1 MEDSATLSITPV
13 GQGTVQV
20 QAGEVPVTRHGSALP
35 EPFEKLFLAEYSRVV
50 GIANRVLANRHEAE
64 EVAQE
69 VFLEFHRNH
78 PAEADY
84 AAPWLHRAAWHRA
97 LNVLRGN
104 RRRTSREE
112 AVAQPESDL
121 SGDPEGLV
129 QEAAQRQRVRDA
141 MSRLPRKSA
150 AVLALRYSGLSYA
163 EVAGAMGVSVG
174 QVGTLLRRAELKLR
188 SEVQR

>member
-1 MEDSATLSITPV
+1 MEDIATLSILPAS
-13 GQGTVQV
+13 QVQV
-20 QAGEVPVTRHGSALP
+20 QAGDAPATHRGSGLP
-35 EPFEKLFLAEYSRVV
+35 EPFERLFLAEYARVV
-50 GIANRVLANRHEAE
+50 RIANRVLANRHEAE

-78 PAEADY
+78 PADADY

-97 LNVLRGN
+97 LNVLRSN
-104 RRRTSREE
+104 RRRASREE
-112 AVAQPESDL
+112 AVALPETDL
-121 SGDPEGLV
+121 SADPEGLV
-129 QEAAQRQRVRDA
+129 QEAAQRQRVREA

-174 QVGTLLRRAELKLR
+174 QVGTLLRRAEMKLR

>member
-1 MEDSATLSITPV
+1 MEDSATLSILPAS
-13 GQGTVQV
+13 QS
-20 QAGEVPVTRHGSALP
+20 QAGELPARRQGSGLP
-35 EPFEKLFLAEYSRVV
+35 EPFEKLFLAEYTRVV
-50 GIANRVLANRHEAE
+50 NIANRVLVNRYEAE

-104 RRRTSREE
+104 RRRASREE
-112 AVAQPESDL
+112 AVAMPESDL
-121 SGDPEGLV
+121 SADPEGLV
-129 QEAAQRQRVRDA
+129 QEAAQRQRVRAA

-174 QVGTLLRRAELKLR
+174 QVGTLLRRAEIKLR
-188 SEVQR
+188 SEVKTWRT

>member
-1 MEDSATLSITPV
+1 MEDSATLTILPATQ
-13 GQGTVQV
+13 GQA
-20 QAGEVPVTRHGSALP
+20 QAGGVPVERHGSGLP
-35 EPFEKLFLAEYSRVV
+35 EPFERLFLSEYARVV
-50 GIANRVLANRHEAE
+50 RIANRVLANRHEAE

-69 VFLEFHRNH
+69 VFLEFHRKH
-78 PAEADY
+78 PADAEY

-104 RRRTSREE
+104 RRRASREE
-112 AVAQPESDL
+112 AVARAETDL
-121 SGDPEGLV
+121 SADPEGLV
-129 QEAAQRQRVRDA
+129 QEAAQRQQVRDA

-174 QVGTLLRRAELKLR
+174 QVGTLLRRAEMKLR

>member
-1 MEDSATLSITPV
+1 MEDFATLSILPAGQTQAQVHGGEMPARR
-13 GQGTVQV
+13 QGT
-20 QAGEVPVTRHGSALP
+20 GLP
-35 EPFEKLFLAEYSRVV
+35 EPFERLFMAEYSRVV
-50 GIANRVLANRHEAE
+50 AIANRVLANRHEAE

-104 RRRTSREE
+104 RRRAIREE
-112 AVAQPESDL
+112 AVAMPESDM
-121 SGDPEGLV
+121 SADPEGLV
-129 QEAAQRQRVRDA
+129 QEAAQRERVRDA

-174 QVGTLLRRAELKLR
+174 QVGTLLRRAEMKLR

>member
-1 MEDSATLSITPV
+1 MEDSATLSILPAT
-13 GQGTVQV
+13 QAQA
-20 QAGEVPVTRHGSALP
+20 QAGEVPLQRRGSGLP

-104 RRRTSREE
+104 RRRASREE
-112 AVAQPESDL
+112 AVAIPESDM
-121 SGDPEGLV
+121 SADPEGVV
-129 QEAAQRQRVRDA
+129 QEAAQRERVRDA
-141 MSRLPRKSA
+141 MRRLPKNSA

-188 SEVQR
+188 SEVQK

>member
-1 MEDSATLSITPV
+1 MQAESATLSVMSATQAQA
-13 GQGTVQV
+13 QGTDLP
-20 QAGEVPVTRHGSALP
+20 AGRRNSRMP
-35 EPFEKLFLAEYSRVV
+35 EPFEQLFLAEYTRVV
-50 GIANRVLANRHEAE
+50 AIANRVLANRQEAE

-69 VFLEFHRNH
+69 VFLDFHRSH

-104 RRRTSREE
+104 RRRLTREE
-112 AVAQPESDL
+112 SVAVSEADSTA
-121 SGDPEGLV
+121 DPEGLV
-129 QEAAQRQRVRDA
+129 QQADQRRRVREA
-141 MSRLPRKSA
+141 MRRLPRKSA

-163 EVAGAMGVSVG
+163 EVAGALGVSVG

-188 SEVQR
+188 SEVQK

>member
-1 MEDSATLSITPV
+1 MEDSATLSILPAS
-13 GQGTVQV
+13 QSQA
-20 QAGEVPVTRHGSALP
+20 QAGEQEVRRHGSGLP
-35 EPFEKLFLAEYSRVV
+35 EPFERLFLAEYTRVV

-112 AVAQPESDL
+112 AVAMPESDL
-121 SGDPEGLV
+121 SADPEGLV
-129 QEAAQRQRVRDA
+129 QEAAQRQRVREA

-174 QVGTLLRRAELKLR
+174 QVGTLLRRAEMKLR
-188 SEVQR
+188 SEVQK

>member
-1 MEDSATLSITPV
+1 MELKAATLNVMPASQAADTP
-13 GQGTVQV
+13 T
-20 QAGEVPVTRHGSALP
+20 PLPGSRLP
-35 EPFEKLFLAEYSRVV
+35 EPFERLFLAEYPRVV
-50 GIANRVLANRHEAE
+50 GIANRVLANRHESE

-69 VFLEFHRNH
+69 VFLEFHRKH

-104 RRRTSREE
+104 RRRLTREE
-112 AVAQPESDL
+112 AVAMPEVDL
-121 SGDPEGLV
+121 SADPEGLH
-129 QEAAQRQRVRDA
+129 QEAAQRARVRDA
-141 MSRLPRKSA
+141 MGRLPRKSA

-174 QVGTLLRRAELKLR
+174 QVGTLLRRAETKLR
-188 SEVQR
+188 TEVQR

>member
-1 MEDSATLSITPV
+1 MEVESATLSVLPAT
-13 GQGTVQV
+13 QA
-20 QAGEVPVTRHGSALP
+20 QAGDTAAKRQDSRLP
-35 EPFEKLFLAEYSRVV
+35 EPFERLFLAEYQRVV
-50 GIANRVLANRHEAE
+50 GIANRVLANRPEAE

-69 VFLEFHRNH
+69 VFLDFHRNH

-104 RRRTSREE
+104 RRRLTREE
-112 AVAQPESDL
+112 AVAVPEVDL
-121 SGDPEGLV
+121 SADPEGLH
-129 QEAAQRQRVRDA
+129 QEAAQRARVRDA
-141 MSRLPRKSA
+141 MRRLPRKSA

>member
-1 MEDSATLSITPV
+1 MEDSATLSIMPAS
-13 GQGTVQV
+13 QSQA
-20 QAGEVPVTRHGSALP
+20 QAGEMPAERPGSGLP
-35 EPFEKLFLAEYSRVV
+35 EPFEKLFLAEYARVV

-78 PAEADY
+78 PAEAAY

-104 RRRTSREE
+104 RRRASREE
-112 AVAQPESDL
+112 AVATPEGDL
-121 SGDPEGLV
+121 TVDPEGV
-129 QEAAQRQRVRDA
+129 FQDAAQRQRVRDA

-188 SEVQR
+188 SEVDQ